1 MNLSHCNLLLEM
13 GSDANTLE
21 EAAYSGRLVGASIAK
36 LLDEY
41 SQ

>member
-21 EAAYSGRLVGASIAK
+21 EAAYSGRLVGTAIAK
-36 LLDEY
+36 LLGEY
-41 SQ
+41 SA